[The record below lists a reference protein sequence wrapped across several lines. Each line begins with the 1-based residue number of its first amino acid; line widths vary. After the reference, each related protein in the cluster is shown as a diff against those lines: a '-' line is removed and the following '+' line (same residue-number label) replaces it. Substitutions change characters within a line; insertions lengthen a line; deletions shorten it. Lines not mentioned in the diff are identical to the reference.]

1 MDAAILDQTFQ
12 SHLGHLTTQG
22 AVGGQ
27 DDGLRRV
34 VDDEVHTGRG
44 FQRTDVAPFTTDDA
58 SFHVLAG
65 QGNRRDGLLV
75 DVVAGIT
82 LDDVAQDLLGLAVGS
97 LLGFRLDLADHLGR
111 FVAGLGLHL
120 GKQTGLGFFRR
131 QAGNLGK
138 TLLFFIDARLQEL
151 FRLGPA
157 GVPCGPDPFQRR
169 GAHAPWRWLFPVFLP
184 AGRPSLQACVHAV

>member
-34 VDDEVHTGRG
+34 VDDEVHTGCG

-82 LDDVAQDLLGLAVGS
+82 LDDVAQDLLGLAVGG

-131 QAGNLGK
+131 QTGDLGK

-151 FRLGPA
+151 FRLGQLAFLA
-157 GVPCGPDPFQRR
+157 GQILFSGEELMLLGGGF
-169 GAHAPWRWLFPVFLP
+169 FPVFLP